1 MKKIFTLAFI
11 AIAVLLATPAN
22 AQVKFGLKAGVNVSD
37 LHLSDV
43 SENFDKSNNA
53 GGFIGPTIKFTLPV
67 VGLSLDASALYDY
80 KSSKVKNTE
89 GNVTTEETVKQQTI
103 DIPINVRY
111 GVGLGSTAN
120 LFLYA
125 GPQWA
130 FNVGDKDFNWQTLTE
145 SSTYSLRSTNFS
157 VNVGV
162 GATALKHLQ
171 LTVNYNIACG
181 KTADLTVKNAANTII
196 KGKGRNNSWQIALAY
211 FF

>member
-37 LHLSDV
+37 LHLSNV

>member
-1 MKKIFTLAFI
+1 MKKIFTSAFV
-11 AIAVLLATPAN
+11 AIAMLLAVPAN
-22 AQVKFGLKAGVNVSD
+22 AQVKFGIKAGVNVSD

-89 GNVTTEETVKQQTI
+89 GNITTEETVKQQTI

-157 VNVGV
+157 MNVGV

-181 KTADLTVKNAANTII
+181 KTADLTVKDATNTII

>member
-181 KTADLTVKNAANTII
+181 KTADLTVKDAANTII

>member
-37 LHLSDV
+37 LHLSNV

-181 KTADLTVKNAANTII
+181 KTADLTVKDAANTII